1 MPTSRVNAIVDLRQW
16 CCYCRANRIEDMP
29 MPPIL
34 EIYVLW
40 HPDDEDGGAVADQ
53 LAEHFHGP
61 AYSGLAGG
69 AVDVYRRSL
78 GWGSEDGAP
87 RPLPF
92 MKHLPAGLAPAQL
105 TVVVPILSRELA
117 QAVRE
122 AGEWREYME
131 EVFAANPASKS
142 AGPRPWVAVYPVRGR
157 SDLSG
162 TRLGDLASTS
172 QSITSKALD
181 DPKLLAREVAQAI
194 IQRLHRESG
203 GPADDRVKVFV
214 SHTKRYAPDEG
225 DGGRRLVE
233 GVREVLQDT
242 RLDAFFDAHDIQTG
256 EDWVERL
263 TSEAGHN
270 ALLMIRTNLYASREW
285 TQREVLVAK
294 QRDVPVVALYAIRS
308 QEDRGSFLMDH
319 VPVVVCPPGDPKAA
333 IDGALSRLVDEG
345 LKKALWRAQQVYL
358 EKEGFDWLP
367 AHAPEP
373 TTLTHWLSG
382 RAPAAGDPKVVI
394 IHPDPPLGP
403 PEHEVLEQLC
413 RLVGVT
419 GDVDVLTPRSFA
431 ARGGGA
437 DV

>member
-1 MPTSRVNAIVDLRQW
+1 MPT
-16 CCYCRANRIEDMP
+16 
-29 MPPIL
+29 PPIL

-40 HPDDEDGGAVADQ
+40 HPDDEDGRVA
-53 LAEHFHGP
+53 AEYMTEHFHGP
-61 AYSGLAGG
+61 AYAGLAGG
-69 AVDVYRRSL
+69 AVEVYRRSM
-78 GWGSEDGAP
+78 GWVSEDGPP

-92 MKHLPAGLAPAQL
+92 MKDLPAGLAPAQL

-117 QAVRE
+117 RAVRDSE
-122 AGEWREYME
+122 DWREYME
-131 EVFAANPASKS
+131 KVFTADPVSASAS
-142 AGPRPWVAVYPVRGR
+142 QSPWVAVYPVASR

-162 TRLGDLASTS
+162 THLSDMASTP
-172 QSITSKALD
+172 QSIRPRTLD
-181 DPKLLAREVAQAI
+181 DPTLLARELAQAI
-194 IQRLHRESG
+194 TQRLHRESG
-203 GPADDRVKVFV
+203 GAGDDRVKVFV

-225 DGGRRLVE
+225 DGGRQLVE

-256 EDWVERL
+256 EDWVARL
-263 TSEAGHN
+263 ASEAGRN
-270 ALLMIRTNLYASREW
+270 ALLTIRTNLYASREW

-294 QRDVPVVALYAIRS
+294 QHDVPLVALHAVRT

-319 VPVVVCPPGDPKAA
+319 MPVVVCPPGDPKPAIEAA
-333 IDGALSRLVDEG
+333 LNRLVDEA
-345 LKKALWRAQQVYL
+345 LKKALWRAQRVYL
-358 EKEGFDWLP
+358 ETEGFDWLP

-382 RAPAAGDPKVVI
+382 RTLASSDPNVVI

-403 PEHEVLEQLC
+403 PEQEVVQQIC

-419 GDVDVLTPRSFA
+419 GDVDVLTPRTFA

-437 DV
+437 GDD

>member
-1 MPTSRVNAIVDLRQW
+1 MPT
-16 CCYCRANRIEDMP
+16 
-29 MPPIL
+29 PPIL

-53 LAEHFHGP
+53 LTEHFHGP

-69 AVDVYRRSL
+69 AVEVYRRSL
-78 GWGSEDGAP
+78 GWASPDGAP

-92 MKHLPAGLAPAQL
+92 MKPLPADLSPAQL

-122 AGEWREYME
+122 PGEWRDYMKD
-131 EVFAANPASKS
+131 VFAADRAFQSPE
-142 AGPRPWVAVYPVRGR
+142 REPWVAVYPVQGR

-162 TRLGDLASTS
+162 TKLGDLALTP
-172 QSITSKALD
+172 QSISAKALD
-181 DPKLLAREVAQAI
+181 NPGLLAREVAQAI
-194 IQRLHRESG
+194 IQRLHRETG
-203 GPADDRVKVFV
+203 GPADDRIKVFV
-214 SHTKRYAPDEG
+214 SHTKRYATDEG

-263 TSEAGHN
+263 TSESGRN

-294 QRDVPVVALYAIRS
+294 QWDVPVVALHAVRS

-319 VPVVVCPPGDPKAA
+319 VPVVSCPPGDPKPA
-333 IDGALSRLVDEG
+333 IDAALSRLVDEG
-345 LKKALWRAQQVYL
+345 LKKALWRAQRVYL
-358 EKEGFDWLP
+358 ESDGFDWLP

-373 TTLTHWLSG
+373 VTLTHWLSG
-382 RAPAAGDPKVVI
+382 QSLAAGEPQIRVVI

-403 PEHEVLEQLC
+403 PEQEVIEQMC
-413 RLVGVT
+413 RLAGVT
-419 GDVDVLTPRSFA
+419 GKVDVLTPRTFA
-431 ARGGGA
+431 ARGGET
-437 DV
+437 DI

>member
-1 MPTSRVNAIVDLRQW
+1 M
-16 CCYCRANRIEDMP
+16 E
-29 MPPIL
+29 
-34 EIYVLW
+34 E
-40 HPDDEDGGAVADQ
+40 
-53 LAEHFHGP
+53 
-61 AYSGLAGG
+61 
-69 AVDVYRRSL
+69 
-78 GWGSEDGAP
+78 
-87 RPLPF
+87 
-92 MKHLPAGLAPAQL
+92 LPAGLAPAQL

-117 QAVRE
+117 RAVRDSDD
-122 AGEWREYME
+122 WRAYME
-131 EVFAANPASKS
+131 EVFGADPVSRGTSPK
-142 AGPRPWVAVYPVRGR
+142 PWVAVYPVRSR

-162 TRLGDLASTS
+162 TQLNDMASKPQSISPRTLGD
-172 QSITSKALD
+172 
-181 DPKLLAREVAQAI
+181 PRLLAREVAQAI

-203 GPADDRVKVFV
+203 GAGDDRVKVFV
-214 SHTKRYAPDEG
+214 SHTKRHVPDEG
-225 DGGRRLVE
+225 DGGRQLVE

-256 EDWVERL
+256 EDWIDRL
-263 TSEAGHN
+263 SSEAGRN

-294 QRDVPVVALYAIRS
+294 QHDVPLVALHAVRD

-319 VPVVVCPPGDPKAA
+319 MPVVVCPPGDPKPA
-333 IDGALSRLVDEG
+333 IDAALSRLVDEA
-345 LKKALWRAQQVYL
+345 LKKALWRAQRVYL

-382 RAPAAGDPKVVI
+382 RLPASSEPKVVI

-403 PEHEVLEQLC
+403 PEQEVVEQIC

-419 GDVDVLTPRSFA
+419 GDVDVLTPRTFA

-437 DV
+437 DS